1 MSIDPIY
8 VAQGTNQGEENE
20 FSSAEL
26 QTRLNDISKQLS
38 SKADDYS
45 PEIINL
51 RLTEIEILIA
61 LKQSDTAYKHAFR
74 LFSVVIEKEQ
84 WENVVRVSDL
94 LFRCD
99 GEDALQF
106 LGQGV
111 WLAVTF
117 PINAELS
124 VRMLHHIVENTP
136 DDSDGAAVAAAAAAY
151 IVDLRCSG
159 MERSNLEFA
168 TTQVL
173 GLVARRHS
181 QIENQ
186 SAFSEW
192 MRKLELN
199 DPEKFLVRLRN
210 VIDVLVQDNW
220 SIDRR
225 VIRRSI
231 PVE

>member
-1 MSIDPIY
+1 MSIDPTY
-8 VAQGTNQGEENE
+8 VAQGINQGEDNE
-20 FSSAEL
+20 FSPAEL
-26 QTRLNDISKQLS
+26 QTRLNDISKKLS
-38 SKADDYS
+38 SKDSDYS

-51 RLTEIEILIA
+51 RLIEIEILIA
-61 LKQSDTAYKHAFR
+61 LEQSDTASKRALP
-74 LFSVVIEKEQ
+74 LFLIFIEKKQ

-99 GEDALQF
+99 NEDSLQF

-117 PINAELS
+117 PINAELT

-136 DDSDGAAVAAAAAAY
+136 DDSDGAAVAAATAAY

-168 TTQVL
+168 TSQVL

-186 SAFSEW
+186 SSFSAW
-192 MRKLELN
+192 MEKMELD

-210 VIDVLVQDNW
+210 VIDVLVQDCW

-225 VIRRSI
+225 SIRRSL